1 MNRLSTGIRNA
12 RISRKV
18 ALIGLAV
25 GLMAPLAAC
34 GGLSADGDDAK
45 ASSGSYTELR
55 TGKSETAEDTKVL
68 DKLPASV
75 RDTYAGFWHATRVG
89 PNPYADWKPSK
100 APWKF
105 CYSSAYQGNSW
116 RQEGLTVAQNIVAQL
131 EKKGLADGPLVV
143 SDANN
148 NASLQA
154 TQITTMVQKGC
165 DVILVMQPPTV
176 GVCKAFDAAQKAG
189 ALVVVMQTG
198 TDCTSVIQSDFG
210 AYYAGQTSAQWL
222 IDKVGDTKDTIVMCD
237 GIPGVAAAEARQ
249 AGAAD
254 AFKKAGLSVD
264 HITGEWTTS
273 TIKSQML
280 SYLSTNQSGVAG
292 VWDGG
297 VCAVPVTQAFQQAN
311 RKLPWVTGF
320 EGACS
325 WLASWKE
332 TGQESIGFAGGGG
345 QGVNEAMKVAMR
357 MLAGQSPKYNTLLYP
372 LAQIDSTNVD
382 QYLKPGMTLNSACN
396 AQPAEGESV
405 PASYYDDLFTGEGT
419 PETFDAA
426 LAALPVK

>member
-1 MNRLSTGIRNA
+1 M
-12 RISRKV
+12 
-18 ALIGLAV
+18 
-25 GLMAPLAAC
+25 
-34 GGLSADGDDAK
+34 
-45 ASSGSYTELR
+45 
-55 TGKSETAEDTKVL
+55 L
-68 DKLPASV
+68 DKLPSSV

-89 PNPYADWKPSK
+89 PDPYADWTPSK

-116 RQEGLTVAQNIVAQL
+116 RQEGLTVAKNIVADLQ
-131 EKKGLADGPLVV
+131 KKDLADGPLLV

-176 GVCKAFDAAQKAG
+176 GVCKAFDTAQKAG
-189 ALVVVMQTG
+189 VLVVVMQTG
-198 TDCTSVIQSDFG
+198 TDCTNVIQSDFG
-210 AYYAGQTSAQWL
+210 AYYAGQTSAKWL
-222 IDKVGDTKDTIVMCD
+222 VDQVGDAKGSIVMCD

-254 AFKKAGLSVD
+254 VFKQAGLKVD
-264 HITGEWTTS
+264 HITGEWTPS

-280 SYLSTNQSGVAG
+280 SFLSTNQGAVAG

-297 VCAVPVTQAFQQAN
+297 VCAVPVTQAFQQAD
-311 RKLPWVTGF
+311 RDLPWVTGF

-325 WLASWKE
+325 WLASWDK
-332 TGQESIGFAGGGG
+332 TGKDSIGFAGGAG
-345 QGVNEAMKVAMR
+345 QGVNEALKVAMR
-357 MLAGQSPKYNTLLYP
+357 MLAGQKPKYNTLLYP

-405 PASYYDDLFTGEGT
+405 PDSYYDDLFTGDGK
-419 PETFDAA
+419 PATFDAA
-426 LAALPVK
+426 LADLPIK

>member
-1 MNRLSTGIRNA
+1 MNRSMPRPGGATTK
-12 RISRKV
+12 RKV
-18 ALIGLAV
+18 ALVALAAGLLAS
-25 GLMAPLAAC
+25 LAAC
-34 GGLSADGDDAK
+34 GGLSAGGDDAK
-45 ASSGSYTELR
+45 ASGTYTELR
-55 TGKSETAEDTKVL
+55 TGKAETAGDKTVL

-75 RDTYAGFWHATRVG
+75 RDTYAGFWHATRLG

-116 RQEGLTVAQNIVAQL
+116 RQEGLTVAKQIVAELQ
-131 EKKGLADGPLVV
+131 KKKLADGPLVV

-176 GVCKAFDAAQKAG
+176 GVCKAFDTAQKAG

-198 TDCTSVIQSDFG
+198 TDCTNVIQSDFG
-210 AYYAGQTSAQWL
+210 AYYAGQTSAKWL
-222 IDKVGDTKDTIVMCD
+222 ADKVGDTKDTIVMCD

-254 AFKKAGLSVD
+254 VFKAAGLKVD
-264 HITGEWTTS
+264 HITGQWTPS

-280 SYLSTNQSGVAG
+280 RYLSTNQGAIAG

-297 VCAVPVTQAFQQAN
+297 VCAVSVTQAFQQAD
-311 RKLPWVTGF
+311 RDVPWVTGF

-325 WLASWKE
+325 WLASWKDN
-332 TGQESIGFAGGGG
+332 GKHSIGFAGGAG
-345 QGVNEAMKVAMR
+345 QGVNEAMKIAMR
-357 MLAGQSPKYNTLLYP
+357 MLAGQKPKYNTLLYP
-372 LAQIDSTNVD
+372 LAQIDSSNVD
-382 QYLKPGMTLNSACN
+382 QYYKKGMTLNSACN
-396 AQPAEGESV
+396 AQPVDGESV
-405 PASYYDDLFTGEGT
+405 PASYYDDLFSGGGT
-419 PETFDAA
+419 PQTFDAD
-426 LAALPVK
+426 LASLPIK